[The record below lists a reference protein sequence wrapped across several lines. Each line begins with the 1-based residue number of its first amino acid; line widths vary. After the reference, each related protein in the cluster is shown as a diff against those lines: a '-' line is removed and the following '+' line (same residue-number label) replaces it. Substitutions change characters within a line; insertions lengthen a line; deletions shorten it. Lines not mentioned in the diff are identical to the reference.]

1 MDGYRSRDP
10 QPSIRWSS
18 SRLVEVLGIEVSKL
32 ELSRTPGEDLTESTN
47 LDPWG
52 LEEPEVPTRKQTGAR
67 PRVPTHL
74 KQTCTFVLHLGT
86 LTIGPRAVS
95 DSVVCHY

>member
-1 MDGYRSRDP
+1 MQRPTAKHQVELKQACG
-10 QPSIRWSS
+10 SIRDRSEQVGALKDT
-18 SRLVEVLGIEVSKL
+18 RRI
-32 ELSRTPGEDLTESTN
+32 PTESTN

-52 LEEPEVPTRKQTGAR
+52 LEEPEVPTKKQTGAR

-74 KQTCTFVLHLGT
+74 KQTCNFVLHLGT